1 MDMRDDSTPGDGS
14 LDERV
19 KLLVPSDRKL
29 DVTRGD
35 RAGLEIRDSFAN
47 SFEYQSS
54 LKYLHT
60 LRSLLAFPANS
71 SNSATKYSRIPAPY
85 TAAEASTF

>member
-1 MDMRDDSTPGDGS
+1 MRDDSTTGDGS

-35 RAGLEIRDSFAN
+35 RAGLEIRDSLAT
-47 SFEYQSS
+47 SSEYQN
-54 LKYLHT
+54 LLNYLHT
-60 LRSLLAFPANS
+60 C
-71 SNSATKYSRIPAPY
+71 IP
-85 TAAEASTF
+85 